1 MTDEQ
6 KNKIVSKADLVIT
19 ETKESEV
26 SYIYQVDYTNNLR
39 EKHFQLLRNTL
50 SGYQKIEENYIETV
64 KDCLR
69 KLNIYQVAMVR
80 NLQYDLEKQ
89 AKVPQK

>member
-1 MTDEQ
+1 MTEEQ
-6 KNKIVSKADLVIT
+6 KNKFISKTELLAS

-39 EKHFQLLRNTL
+39 ERHFQLLRNTL
-50 SGYQKIEENYIETV
+50 SAYQRIEENYIETV

-69 KLNIYQVAMVR
+69 KFNIYEVAMVR
-80 NLQYDLEKQ
+80 NMQYDLEKQ
-89 AKVPQK
+89 AKVR